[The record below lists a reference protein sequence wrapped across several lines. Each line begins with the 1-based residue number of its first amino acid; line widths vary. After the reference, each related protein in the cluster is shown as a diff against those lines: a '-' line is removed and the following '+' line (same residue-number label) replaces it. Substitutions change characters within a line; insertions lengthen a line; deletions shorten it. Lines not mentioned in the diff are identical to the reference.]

1 MVKKESSP
9 TLKEWIRWIWFSED
23 FRAGVTKKLSAAKYK
38 WKKLS
43 ARQMEKILD
52 NNYIE
57 DKYHSVTYTY
67 GNENEDIKLTWSM
80 VDKMIVEVEW
90 VSKSGISLAYAF
102 NNINSPS

>member
-1 MVKKESSP
+1 MVKKESSLI
-9 TLKEWIRWIWFSED
+9 LKEWIRWIGFSEE
-23 FRAGVTKKLSAAKYK
+23 FREDVTKKLSAAKYK
-38 WKKLS
+38 WKKIS
-43 ARQMEKILD
+43 DRQIDKILD

-57 DKYHSVTYTY
+57 DKYHSITYTY
-67 GNENEDIKLTWSM
+67 GNEDEDIKLTGSM

>member
-9 TLKEWIRWIWFSED
+9 ILKEWIRWIWFSEE
-23 FRAGVTKKLSAAKYK
+23 FRADVTKKLSAAKYK
-38 WKKLS
+38 WKTLS
-43 ARQMEKILD
+43 SRKIDKILG
-52 NNYIE
+52 NNYIP

-90 VSKSGISLAYAF
+90 ISQSGISLAYAF
-102 NNINSPS
+102 NNINSSS